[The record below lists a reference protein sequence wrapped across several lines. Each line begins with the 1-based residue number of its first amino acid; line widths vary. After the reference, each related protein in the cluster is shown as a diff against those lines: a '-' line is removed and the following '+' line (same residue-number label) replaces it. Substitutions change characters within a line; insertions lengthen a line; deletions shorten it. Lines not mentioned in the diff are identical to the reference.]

1 MIEFDNDKMQ
11 ELKRDSINK
20 MLYDIDNIVR
30 LGSELH
36 EDRQCFIRSFNL
48 DYSWKYHKAHDIR
61 LYAIF

>member
-36 EDRQCFIRSFNL
+36 EDRQDFIRSFNV
-48 DYSWKYHKAHDIR
+48 DY
-61 LYAIF
+61 